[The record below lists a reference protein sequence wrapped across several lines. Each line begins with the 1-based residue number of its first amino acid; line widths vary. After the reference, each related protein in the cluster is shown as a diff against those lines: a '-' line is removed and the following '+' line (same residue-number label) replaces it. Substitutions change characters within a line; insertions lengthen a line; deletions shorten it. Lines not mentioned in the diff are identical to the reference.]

1 MLAEVQSASW
11 SVPALRSGRAACS
24 VQRAACSARRAG
36 GGGQWRARAAAIGA
50 RGREGGEGGP
60 RADSKL
66 SILKSV
72 PTAVP
77 PPPPLTISKHRASSE
92 FHTSCIVEI

>member
-1 MLAEVQSASW
+1 MLAVVQCLR

-60 RADSKL
+60 RAERKL

-72 PTAVP
+72 LTAVP
-77 PPPPLTISKHRASSE
+77 PRNNIK
-92 FHTSCIVEI
+92 TSREQRVSHLHC